1 MFKIADEVFFSIED
15 AAEAVLELVPINLF
29 DNYLNANYA
38 GKGEG
43 QVASRVL
50 RENNLKLYLET
61 FYSWVSQQK
70 NFVLEEVKSIGNGDV
85 KTILGSDVVRL
96 KKIS

>member
-1 MFKIADEVFFSIED
+1 MFRIADEVFFSIED
-15 AAEAVLELVPINLF
+15 ATDAVLDLVPINLF
-29 DNYLNANYA
+29 DNYLNANYD

>member
-15 AAEAVLELVPINLF
+15 ATDAVLDLVPINLF
-29 DNYLNANYA
+29 DNYLNANYD

>member
-15 AAEAVLELVPINLF
+15 ATDAVLDLVPINLF
-29 DNYLNANYA
+29 DNYLNANYD

-70 NFVLEEVKSIGNGDV
+70 NYVLKEVESIAMGDV
-85 KTILGSDVVRL
+85 KTILGSDVI
-96 KKIS
+96 KIS